1 MFAYV
6 EERARANPHIQLLLS
21 LSSFSFSVLADEDTT
36 YVTVKNGQLQLS
48 QVPPLEKTNFS
59 LIASRDTWAAFLSD
73 EPGPGFQTL
82 STMRRRHHMTVEGDV
97 GLFFQQM
104 LLLEMLFSR
113 LDAGAQE
120 PKPAQ
125 AGLEPVT
132 GRYLRLN
139 IQGIPHRVY
148 FEEAGSGPP
157 LLVCIRLVVM
167 DGNFATF

>member
-48 QVPPLEKTNFS
+48 QVRPLEKTNFS

-82 STMRRRHHMTVEGDV
+82 ST
-97 GLFFQQM
+97 
-104 LLLEMLFSR
+104 
-113 LDAGAQE
+113 
-120 PKPAQ
+120 
-125 AGLEPVT
+125 
-132 GRYLRLN
+132 
-139 IQGIPHRVY
+139 
-148 FEEAGSGPP
+148 
-157 LLVCIRLVVM
+157 
-167 DGNFATF
+167 